1 MPVQVDCVFRR
12 IDTQK
17 QINALNCGNTTLL
30 VWWYCGIFKNTKDQ
44 SQPLVLVAFR
54 TQIGSRTFS
63 DEVVYR
69 YISIALLGQLRIGS
83 LCKDNRVIGYAVY
96 ESAEFDLLYERGW
109 WWFTSFNKK
118 AAEKRPP
125 PYPLE
130 IHPLEYP
137 RDKNWLIEFRVANEG
152 TLLIP
157 SLTYFSRCYG
167 QSGELRRVLMTYPWE
182 GQDGCLDR
190 FFAPTDEPEDPH
202 GRVWK
207 VKLKKRMYDGDTIFL
222 AHVKYDPYTRRVAKE
237 IHSGIETQYS
247 GDEKTPAFAKI
258 GPWYTGPATLRVR
271 GIPFNGGRSFLGLQ
285 IIGSTEPVGEDIT
298 RTRENRGNAL
308 NPAGPGAEG
317 NAWAGAPRGPRN
329 RPEIVNLS
337 IFDEPDNGGDTQEV
351 DDPEFTILG
360 PRRIVRTHR
369 DEQAKDSG
377 GPRGEG
383 KEADAYSAG
392 EAHGDGK
399 GIGQASVKTEMVL
412 ESEGALRDMWN
423 AMQHMRKLHPDTVK
437 SVEWYAPSHGFT
449 QSEDPELVA
458 LEPFKTDEMIDGLVI
473 ATGIRNWP
481 YMDPTTRSELRGL
494 LVARMNLSDTYI
506 YIVEIQRR
514 PCKRK
519 SADGVIED
527 SEEAFRGLV
536 FTLDRQD
543 DFQDWFKL
551 VRTHVRTVKGVVH
564 RLTRHCPG
572 KADSFRHVAS
582 ADDEVAC
589 WSALKNA
596 LRKADV
602 HLN

>member
-1 MPVQVDCVFRR
+1 MPVQVDCVFQRA
-12 IDTQK
+12 DTQTEIK
-17 QINALNCGNTTLL
+17 TLNCKDATLL
-30 VWWYCGIFKNTKDQ
+30 AWWYCGIFKNTRDQ

-54 TQIGSRTFS
+54 TRINGNTFS
-63 DEVVYR
+63 DEIVYR
-69 YISIALLGQLRIGS
+69 YVSIALLGQLRIGS
-83 LCKDNRVIGYAVY
+83 LCRDNRVIGYATY
-96 ESAEFDLLYERGW
+96 KTEEFPVLYERGG
-109 WWFTSFNKK
+109 WWFTSFDK
-118 AAEKRPP
+118 AASAKRPP
-125 PYPLE
+125 PFPLA
-130 IHPLEYP
+130 IHPIPYE
-137 RDKNWLIEFRVANEG
+137 RDKNWLIEFKRPNGG

-157 SLTYFSRCYG
+157 SLEYFTRYYG

-182 GQDGCLDR
+182 GQGGCLDR
-190 FFAPTDEPEDPH
+190 FFAPTEEPEDPQ
-202 GRVWK
+202 GRIWK
-207 VKLKKRMYDGDTIFL
+207 VKLKKRMYDGDAVFL
-222 AHVKYDPYTRRVAKE
+222 AHVKYDSYTQRVAKS
-237 IHSGIETQYS
+237 IHSGIEAQYS
-247 GDEKTPAFAKI
+247 GNSATPAFAKI
-258 GPWYTGPATLRVR
+258 GPWYTGAARLLVG
-271 GIPFNGGRSFLGLQ
+271 GIPFDEGKSFLGLQ
-285 IIGSTEPVGEDIT
+285 ILGGSEPGGEEIIKN
-298 RTRENRGNAL
+298 RENRGNAL
-308 NPAGPGAEG
+308 NPAGPGTEG
-317 NAWAGAPRGPRN
+317 NAWAGTTRGPRQ

-337 IFDEPDNGGDTQEV
+337 IFDEPDNSGDNLELK
-351 DDPEFTILG
+351 DPEFVTLG
-360 PRRIVRTHR
+360 PRRIVRTQR

-377 GPRGEG
+377 APRGEG
-383 KEADAYSAG
+383 TEADVYSAG

-399 GIGQASVKTEMVL
+399 GIGQAAVKTEMVL
-412 ESEGALRDMWN
+412 ESDGALRDMWN
-423 AMQHMRKLHPDTVK
+423 AMQHMKKLHPDTVK

-449 QSEDPELVA
+449 ESEDPELVA

-473 ATGIRNWP
+473 AAGVRNWP

-494 LVARMNLSDTYI
+494 LVARMNVSDTFI